1 MYKNIQSIIFVV
13 FFIVATSVATAQD
26 FQAVA
31 DSSSATVQISSS
43 HEEELTA
50 SQRQQIRESFSDLF
64 GEEDPQAHVACRI
77 DRPQDCMAANK

>member
-1 MYKNIQSIIFVV
+1 MFKNIQSIIFVV
-13 FFIVATSVATAQD
+13 FFMAATSLAATQD
-26 FQAVA
+26 IMVA